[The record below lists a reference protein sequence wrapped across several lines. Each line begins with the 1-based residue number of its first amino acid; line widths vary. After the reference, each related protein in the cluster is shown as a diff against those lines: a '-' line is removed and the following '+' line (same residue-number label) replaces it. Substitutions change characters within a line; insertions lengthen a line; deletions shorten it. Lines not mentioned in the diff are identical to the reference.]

1 MILVAPGVLPPATLT
16 RPCVSPGAT
25 LGVLGGGQLG
35 RMFAYA
41 ARILGYHVVVLDPD
55 PHSPAA
61 QFADAHLCAGY
72 DDQAALLE
80 LGKRCAAITTE
91 FENVPARSLELLAT
105 LSTVRP
111 AAAAVAIAQDRI
123 TEKSYLAGQ
132 GFPVTPFVVVRTEQE
147 LHEALNNISVP
158 ALLKRSRLGYDGKG
172 QVPVTNREHA
182 ITAFHTL
189 GDEACVLEQ
198 RVSLE
203 KEISVI
209 VARGADGET
218 VCFPVAENQHQ
229 NGILDISIVP
239 ARISAALAKQAA
251 DMAIK
256 LSERLK
262 YCGVLA
268 VEFFV
273 LADDRLL
280 INEIAPRPHNSGH
293 ATLDACVTSQFEQQ
307 VRTLCGLPLG
317 STRLLSPA
325 VMVNLLGDLWAD
337 GEPHWEK
344 LLQHKQVKLHLYG
357 KGEPRPGRKMGHFT
371 CLDES
376 VEQALATAQEIKA
389 RLLECSKTSTHIKA
403 DARC

>member
-1 MILVAPGVLPPATLT
+1 MIL
-16 RPCVSPGAT
+16 PGAT

-41 ARILGYHVVVLDPD
+41 ARVLGYHVIVLDPD

-111 AAAAVAIAQDRI
+111 AAGAVAIAQDRI
-123 TEKSYLAGQ
+123 TEKSYLAEQ
-132 GFPVTPFVVVRTEQE
+132 GFPVTPFWVVRTEQE
-147 LHEALNNISVP
+147 LHEALSNIP
-158 ALLKRSRLGYDGKG
+158 APAILKRSRLGYDGKG
-172 QVPVTNREHA
+172 QAPVTNLEHVV
-182 ITAFHTL
+182 TAFHML
-189 GDEACVLEQ
+189 GDEPCVLEQ

-218 VCFPVAENQHQ
+218 ACFPVAENQHQ
-229 NGILDISIVP
+229 NGILDVSIVP
-239 ARISAALAKQAA
+239 ARISVALAKQAA

-256 LSERLK
+256 LAERLD

-273 LADDRLL
+273 LADDKLI

-293 ATLDACVTSQFEQQ
+293 ATLDVCVTSQFEQQ

-337 GEPHWEK
+337 GEPYWER

-357 KGEPRPGRKMGHFT
+357 KSEPRPGRKMGHFT

-376 VEQALATAQEIKA
+376 LEQALETAMDSKA
-389 RLLECSKTSTHIKA
+389 RLLSQASAQIKVNA
-403 DARC
+403 

>member
-1 MILVAPGVLPPATLT
+1 MIL
-16 RPCVSPGAT
+16 PGAT

-35 RMFAYA
+35 RMFACA
-41 ARILGYHVVVLDPD
+41 ARVLGYRVIVLDPD

-111 AAAAVAIAQDRI
+111 AAGAVAIAQDRI
-123 TEKSYLAGQ
+123 TEKSYLAEQ
-132 GFPVTPFVVVRTEQE
+132 GFPVTPFWVVRTEQE
-147 LHEALNNISVP
+147 LHEALSNIP
-158 ALLKRSRLGYDGKG
+158 APAILKRSRLGYDGKG
-172 QVPVTNREHA
+172 QAPVTNREHA
-182 ITAFHTL
+182 VTAFHTL
-189 GDEACVLEQ
+189 GDEPCVLEQ

-218 VCFPVAENQHQ
+218 ACFPVAENQHQ
-229 NGILDISIVP
+229 NGILDVSIVP
-239 ARISAALAKQAA
+239 ARISVAVAKQAA

-256 LSERLK
+256 LAERLD

-273 LADDRLL
+273 LADDKLI

-293 ATLDACVTSQFEQQ
+293 ATLDICVTSQFEQQ
-307 VRTLCGLPLG
+307 VRTLCDLPLG
-317 STRLLSPA
+317 NTRLLSPA
-325 VMVNLLGDLWAD
+325 VMVNLLGDLWTD

-357 KGEPRPGRKMGHFT
+357 KSEPRPGRKMGHFT

-376 VEQALATAQEIKA
+376 LEQALETAMDSKA
-389 RLLECSKTSTHIKA
+389 RLLSQASAQIKVNA
-403 DARC
+403 

>member
-1 MILVAPGVLPPATLT
+1 MIL
-16 RPCVSPGAT
+16 PGAT

-35 RMFAYA
+35 SMFAYA
-41 ARILGYHVVVLDPD
+41 ARVLGYHIVVLDPD
-55 PHSPAA
+55 PHSPAM

-72 DDQAALLE
+72 DDQTALLD
-80 LGKRCAAITTE
+80 LGKRCAAITIE
-91 FENVPARSLELLAT
+91 FENVPARSLDMLAA

-111 AAAAVAIAQDRI
+111 GAVAVAITQDRI
-123 TEKSYLAGQ
+123 TEKSYLAEQ
-132 GFPVTPFVVVRTEQE
+132 GFPVVPFAVVRTEQE
-147 LHEALNNISVP
+147 LHEALSNIP
-158 ALLKRSRLGYDGKG
+158 APAILKRSRLGYDGKG
-172 QVPVTNREHA
+172 QAPVTNLEHA
-182 ITAFHTL
+182 VTAFHML
-189 GDEACVLEQ
+189 GDEPCVLEQ

-218 VCFPVAENQHQ
+218 ACFPVAENQHQ
-229 NGILDISIVP
+229 DGILDVSIVP
-239 ARISAALAKQAA
+239 ARISVALAKQAA

-256 LSERLK
+256 LSEHLK

-293 ATLDACVTSQFEQQ
+293 ATLDAYVTSQFEQQ

-357 KGEPRPGRKMGHFT
+357 KSDPRPGRKMGHFT

-376 VEQALATAQEIKA
+376 LEQALAVALEAKTGLLNRITTSAQG
-389 RLLECSKTSTHIKA
+389 RVSL
-403 DARC
+403 

>member
-1 MILVAPGVLPPATLT
+1 MIL
-16 RPCVSPGAT
+16 PGAT

-35 RMFAYA
+35 RLFAYA
-41 ARILGYHVVVLDPD
+41 ARVLGYHVIVLDPD

-61 QFADAHLCAGY
+61 QFADEHLCAGY

-91 FENVPARSLELLAT
+91 FENVPARSLETLAA
-105 LSTVRP
+105 LSMVRP
-111 AAAAVAIAQDRI
+111 AAAVVAIAQDRI

-132 GFPVTPFVVVRTEQE
+132 GFPVVPFAVIRSEQD
-147 LHEALNNISVP
+147 LHAALANIPVP

-172 QVPVTNREHA
+172 QAPVMNPEHA
-182 ITAFHTL
+182 VTAFRML
-189 GDEACVLEQ
+189 GGEPCVLER
-198 RVSLE
+198 RVALE

-218 VCFPVAENQHQ
+218 ACFPVVENQHQ
-229 NGILDISIVP
+229 GGILDVSIVP
-239 ARISAALAKQAA
+239 ARSGAALAKQAA
-251 DMAIK
+251 DMAIE
-256 LSERLK
+256 LAERLQ

-273 LADDRLL
+273 VAGNQLL

-293 ATLDACVTSQFEQQ
+293 VTLDACVTSQFEQQ

-325 VMVNLLGDLWAD
+325 VMVNLLGDLWAS

-344 LLQHKQVKLHLYG
+344 LLQRKQLKLHLYG
-357 KGEPRPGRKMGHFT
+357 KSEPRPGRKMGHFT
-371 CLDES
+371 CLDAS
-376 VEQALATAQEIKA
+376 LEQALEQALESKAQLQRQVIATAQVKVNA
-389 RLLECSKTSTHIKA
+389 
-403 DARC
+403 